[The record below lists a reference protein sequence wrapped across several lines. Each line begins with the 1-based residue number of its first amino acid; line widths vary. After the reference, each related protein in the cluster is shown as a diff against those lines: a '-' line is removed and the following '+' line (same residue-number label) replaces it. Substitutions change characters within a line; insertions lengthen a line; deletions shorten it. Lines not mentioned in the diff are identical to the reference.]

1 MFERRRHGQDVHN
14 GLASGP
20 ITKATLRLRRIAQ
33 RFIGALIAPFFVL
46 AVATAPGYA
55 EPGPLVELSG
65 QAVQGGLLVGR
76 VPAGA
81 EIELDGA
88 PLQYADD
95 GYFLVGFSRDETEA
109 RRLTVRGP
117 DGRSETRELKPK
129 PREFDI
135 QRIDGL
141 PPSQVTPDPESLERI
156 RREAA
161 QVQQA
166 RERIDRRTDFAGGFI
181 WPVEGPI
188 TGVYGS
194 QRILN
199 GEPRSPHWGVD
210 LAAPTGT
217 PVIAPAAG
225 LVTLAHRDMY
235 FSGGTLLLDHGLGLS
250 SAFLHLDE
258 ILVEPGQ
265 RVEQGEVIARV
276 GATGRVTGAHLDWR
290 MNLGDTRIDPETLMD
305 GRPQSA
311 GPASE

>member
-1 MFERRRHGQDVHN
+1 MHGH
-14 GLASGP
+14 LASGP
-20 ITKATLRLRRIAQ
+20 IAKAMLRLRRVAKA
-33 RFIGALIAPFFVL
+33 FLVAPLLFL
-46 AVATAPGYA
+46 AAASAPGHA
-55 EPGPLVELSG
+55 ESGPLVELSG
-65 QAVQGGLLVGR
+65 QAVQGGLIVGR
-76 VPAGA
+76 VPAGV

-88 PLQYADD
+88 PLQHADD
-95 GYFLVGFSRDETEA
+95 GYFLVGFGRDETEA

-117 DGRSETRELKPK
+117 DGRSESRKLKPE

-161 QVQQA
+161 QVRRA
-166 RERIDRRTDFAGGFI
+166 RARIDRRIDFAGGFI

-210 LAAPTGT
+210 VAAPTGT

-225 LVTLAHRDMY
+225 LITLAHPGMY

-258 ILVEPGQ
+258 ILVETGQ
-265 RVEQGEVIARV
+265 QVEQGEVIARV

-305 GRPQSA
+305 GRPQAA